1 MLVDEIVESRGFR
14 GVVFSGSGIT
24 DGNGEMVGESY
35 PPCLMVNKSHER
47 A

>member
-1 MLVDEIVESRGFR
+1 MDEMVERLGFR
-14 GVVFSGSGIT
+14 GVVFGGSGIN

-35 PPCLMVNKSHER
+35 PPCLMVDESQER

>member
-1 MLVDEIVESRGFR
+1 MDESIESLGFR
-14 GVVFSGSGIT
+14 GVVFGGSGIN

-35 PPCLMVNKSHER
+35 PPCLVVHKSQER

>member
-1 MLVDEIVESRGFR
+1 MDEMVESLGFR
-14 GVVFSGSGIT
+14 GVIFGGSGIN

-35 PPCLMVNKSHER
+35 PPCLMVDESQER